1 MCLAPPPGRMVRP
14 NIHITK
20 WACVGTVLGR
30 ERVRERGGRRSP
42 AEVAKVLFLKAL
54 KGACTE
60 PRLQRVPLLELQA
73 SIHQARPAARAAAA
87 ARYVWLGRSNR

>member
-42 AEVAKVLFLKAL
+42 AEVAKVHFLKAL

-60 PRLQRVPLLELQA
+60 PRRRRVPLLEPQ
-73 SIHQARPAARAAAA
+73 SIKPAPAAA